1 MMDMLLLSAMKHT
14 WHGCLLFTDTSSRN
28 QTKTVLAG
36 GGIHV
41 SGKDDFTVDLE
52 GELLVEAAYTLLSRR
67 VRLELIP
74 CPSAGA
80 PVEGAS
86 RIFQTFQCGNL
97 WSCDSGSGFL
107 TCGEYAMVH
116 ETEVPFLSV
125 WGKAGMDSDV
135 TESRVLQK
143 GPNGSFFIKTDGI

>member
-1 MMDMLLLSAMKHT
+1 
-14 WHGCLLFTDTSSRN
+14 
-28 QTKTVLAG
+28 
-36 GGIHV
+36 V
-41 SGKDDFTVDLE
+41 SVKEGFTVDLE
-52 GELLVEAAYTLLSRR
+52 GELFVEAAHTLLSTR
-67 VRLELIP
+67 VRVELIP
-74 CPSAGA
+74 CLRLSNHGGFCAGA
-80 PVEGAS
+80 LVEGAS
-86 RIFQTFQCGNL
+86 RIFRTLQCGNL
-97 WSCDSGSGFL
+97 SSCDSGSGFL